1 MAKIKG
7 AVVVDTERCK
17 GCNLCVVACP
27 LDVLALTT
35 KEVNKRGYT
44 FAQTVLEDTC
54 IGCASWFWGTL
65 SIGTIIPL
73 IFAPTILFPTAE
85 CME

>member
-44 FAQTVLEDTC
+44 FAQTVLE
-54 IGCASWFWGTL
+54 I
-65 SIGTIIPL
+65 
-73 IFAPTILFPTAE
+73 
-85 CME
+85 MEKYAQDFKYKNYKA

>member
-27 LDVLALTT
+27 LNVLALTT
-35 KEVNKRGYT
+35 KGVNKRG
-44 FAQTVLEDTC
+44 
-54 IGCASWFWGTL
+54 
-65 SIGTIIPL
+65 
-73 IFAPTILFPTAE
+73 
-85 CME
+85 